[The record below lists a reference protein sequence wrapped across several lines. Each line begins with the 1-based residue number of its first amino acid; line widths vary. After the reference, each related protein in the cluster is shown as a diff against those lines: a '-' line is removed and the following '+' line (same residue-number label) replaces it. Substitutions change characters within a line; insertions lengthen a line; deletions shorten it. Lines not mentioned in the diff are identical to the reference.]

1 MVPFLLFYRMC
12 TMGEIDEQKQKV
24 ENLKKK
30 ILEQKRKAGNSSAI
44 EESELE
50 EETQV
55 SARKQELSDESARP
69 KSTKTDI
76 RKEEEE
82 RLKALADAKKQVE
95 KAAQKRNLRETSDE
109 KVEDLN
115 QSSSQE
121 TGIEASA
128 QSFYKKVLRKV
139 LSVEGVEPNGKKVLG
154 VIRNLLGISE
164 REQSDL
170 LQEIHLEI
178 YYDAILDSWKD
189 GSVSYE
195 DSERL
200 ESLREIFGIS
210 ADEHFRLEKQVRQ
223 ELIKKKE

>member
-1 MVPFLLFYRMC
+1 
-12 TMGEIDEQKQKV
+12 MGEIDEQKQKV